1 MPNSLPL
8 NLELFDSNVEILR
21 PNIELS
27 LTQCRTLFDSMS
39 DYFDPMSNSSTQ
51 CRTHFDSMSNYFDPM
66 SNYSTQCR
74 PHFDSMSN
82 FPRIDVKLLP
92 PNVELFSTRSRF
104 RLNGELLRLNVE
116 LFDSMSIYFNSTS
129 NYFAS
134 ISNSPQLNVGRF
146 ESTSHFF
153 DAMSN
158 SLDLKVERG
167 LIRMQQAS
175 EVVSALSDFARG
187 DEQIVLADVN
197 SFATLNSA
205 TGGNA
210 TNVYDYFT
218 ACGYRCAY
226 RAVGKDSNIPSYTTW
241 AGWASG
247 DFRATCDHIF
257 VSKGIHVSAVLDVP
271 SSESLADA
279 FPERLPNRAYPSD
292 HMSLIADLVIT

>member
-1 MPNSLPL
+1 DGVAILWRRRRL
-8 NLELFDSNVEILR
+8 DEALKRHVFLELEKGR
-21 PNIELS
+21 
-27 LTQCRTLFDSMS
+27 RTKAA
-39 DYFDPMSNSSTQ
+39 Q
-51 CRTHFDSMSNYFDPM
+51 
-66 SNYSTQCR
+66 
-74 PHFDSMSN
+74 
-82 FPRIDVKLLP
+82 VALLQ
-92 PNVELFSTRSRF
+92 R
-104 RLNGELLRLNVE
+104 LRLSSDEAGMGGRGIVVC
-116 LFDSMSIYFNSTS
+116 STHLR
-129 NYFAS
+129 AS
-134 ISNSPQLNVGRF
+134 AD
-146 ESTSHFF
+146 
-153 DAMSN
+153 DAF
-158 SLDLKVERG
+158 
-167 LIRMQQAS
+167 RMQQAS